1 MNCLTANSPCIGMIT
16 RDIHAKATGMI
27 MAAPTTQAAR
37 NTADR
42 IDPTR
47 APAALERWRRAVAE
61 ALGGDPGAPLD
72 QPDRRLLMLRVF
84 GATRRLGELCMTH
97 PDAAATALIEG
108 ASPVLAE
115 AARDLTAL
123 DRGVGGPDALHA
135 ALAPLKNRVDVA
147 IAIAELSGQWSVA
160 AATAAR
166 VDFAERMV
174 ETGLRWLVRAAVK
187 RGELSVEDPDNFL
200 RGVFAVAGG
209 DFAHEDLSPYGPLDF
224 VIMYDEKT
232 FAGPA
237 ARGADRIF
245 VRIGAEIR
253 EAFEGKPGEYPLYA
267 LRTPLGSG
275 VGGAGYADSISRVKA
290 TAAGP
295 QADALKMWLGAARVV
310 AGDRTAG
317 GVFLEDIEQ
326 LVWSDN
332 PVAMEAL
339 RSFVAK
345 TDNDPRGPFRRVA
358 GLCRLAIGGL
368 RPVFRA
374 ASAREIFDT
383 AARSR
388 TLAKDAARRLTA
400 GDELAH
406 IFVSRLQMIKG
417 AAATSVERDDEKSA
431 LALLCGYCEYDD
443 LASALNGARID
454 AANTLRRLAAG
465 PQQEISLY
473 RSAGS
478 ETDGDADKLED
489 LGFLNGVSLSAAVDT
504 WARRAEGCESE
515 KRFSAFAPGLLTAF
529 GETQHPND
537 AVKLFDQLLSTAD
550 KKHDV
555 FSLVAEGAPGRD
567 GLVDAFGSFGAAVE
581 PLTATAQIA
590 ETFFEMAG
598 AETPQTGKE
607 WLSRFTP
614 PPAKG
619 KDALAEISSWRRELM
634 ARVAYNAAT
643 GATSFDAAVEAFE
656 DIHVRTLIN
665 VFDIVRESA
674 PSEEKTA
681 SGKIALHLFESDGP
695 HLPGAATH
703 LGFIASDSVG
713 DAGDAFARR
722 YLQALSDLGEG
733 IFEIT
738 PDATH
743 RPSGVAGPIAAEI
756 SAFKSYVQSE
766 AVAHEQIML
775 ARGRVINA
783 GSPKVAEL
791 AKDALRSAV
800 AGARRADILFR
811 DLDRARAQRMRR
823 ERAASDWDIDRLE
836 GGRADVELV
845 ISTLIYKH
853 ASAHPFV
860 QDTNPAEALE
870 AMARS
875 GLISEEA
882 SQSLASARAFWA
894 RLQLVRSLSG
904 WSDPVRAP
912 VRRRFGGMIARAAGV
927 QKFEQVR
934 PMMRGYADEVT
945 RSYAQIVLGRPAFNI
960 ASNAAG

>member
-1 MNCLTANSPCIGMIT
+1 
-16 RDIHAKATGMI
+16 

-42 IDPTR
+42 IDPSR

-61 ALGGDPGAPLD
+61 SMGGDPGAPLD
-72 QPDRRLLMLRVF
+72 QPDRRLLMLRIF
-84 GATRRLGELCMTH
+84 GATRRLSELCITH

-200 RGVFAVAGG
+200 HGVFVIAGS
-209 DFAHEDLSPYGPLDF
+209 DFAHEDLSPYGPLD
-224 VIMYDEKT
+224 IITMYDDKI
-232 FAGPA
+232 FAGPG

-245 VRIGAEIR
+245 VRIGAEMR

-275 VGGAGYADSISRVKA
+275 VGGAGYADSIARVKT

-310 AGDRTAG
+310 AGDRTSG
-317 GVFLEDIEQ
+317 GAFLEDIEQ

-332 PVAMEAL
+332 PIAMDAL

-368 RPVFRA
+368 RPVFRT
-374 ASAREIFDT
+374 ASARDIFDT
-383 AARSR
+383 AASSR
-388 TLAKDAARRLTA
+388 TLSKDASRRLVA

-406 IFVSRLQMIKG
+406 ISVSRLQMMKG
-417 AAATSVERDDEKSA
+417 AAVTGVEREDEQNA
-431 LALLCGYCEYDD
+431 LALLCGFCAYDD
-443 LASALNGARID
+443 LAAALNGARID
-454 AANTLRRLAAG
+454 ASNTLKRLAAG
-465 PQQEISLY
+465 PQQEIALY
-473 RSAGS
+473 RSA
-478 ETDGDADKLED
+478 EDLAEGDADKLED
-489 LGFLNGVSLSAAVDT
+489 LGFLNGASLSVAVDN
-504 WARRAEGCESE
+504 WAKRAEGALGD
-515 KRFSAFAPGLLTAF
+515 KRFSAHAPGLLTAF

-537 AVKLFDQLLSTAD
+537 AVRLFDQLLSVSG

-555 FSLVAEGAPGRD
+555 FALVGEGAAGRD
-567 GLVDAFGSFGAAVE
+567 GLVDAFGSFGAAVAS
-581 PLTATAQIA
+581 LTASAQVA
-590 ETFFEMAG
+590 EMFFEQNG

-607 WLSRFTP
+607 WMSRFTP

-619 KDALAEISSWRRELM
+619 KTALADLASWRRELM
-634 ARVAYNAAT
+634 GRIAYYAAT
-643 GATSFDAAVEAFE
+643 GATGFDAAVDAFE
-656 DIHVRTLIN
+656 EIHKASLGNI
-665 VFDIVRESA
+665 FDITRETA
-674 PSEEKTA
+674 PSDEKKA
-681 SGKIALHLFESDGP
+681 ADKIALHLFESDGP

-703 LGFIASDSVG
+703 LGFIASEDVG
-713 DAGDAFARR
+713 EAGDAFARR
-722 YLQALSDLGEG
+722 YLQSLSDLGDG
-733 IFEIT
+733 VFEIT

-743 RPSGVAGPIAAEI
+743 RPSGVAGPITPAVA
-756 SAFKSYVQSE
+756 AFKSYVQSE
-766 AVAHEQIML
+766 AIAHEQIML
-775 ARGRVINA
+775 ARGRVIAA
-783 GSPKVAEL
+783 GDAKVADK
-791 AKDALRSAV
+791 ARDALRSAV

-823 ERAASDWDIDRLE
+823 ERATSEWDIDRLE
-836 GGRADVELV
+836 GGRCDVELV

-860 QDTNPAEALE
+860 QDTGPAEALE

-875 GLISEEA
+875 GLISDEA
-882 SQSLASARAFWA
+882 AQTLTSARAFWA
-894 RLQLVRSLSG
+894 RLQFVRSLAG
-904 WSDPVRAP
+904 WTDPLRAP
-912 VRRRFGGMIARAAGV
+912 VRRRFGGLIARAAGV
-927 QKFEQVR
+927 QKFDQVR

-945 RSYAQIVLGRPAFNI
+945 RAYAQCVLGRPAMNI
-960 ASNAAG
+960 ASHSAG